1 MSGGGV
7 TAIFMPDAYNDMKIC
22 HIPAGRLVA
31 NATVCDMLCQLPCYE
46 ELMPVGLGHV
56 EPRNNLTRFHEN
68 CHVFGVVGECVDD
81 NSRKTY
87 AEIGYASWE
96 VVLVQ
101 DVLILWRDVD
111 VDVDVPVRLLVTCEV
126 RNGGMGVGHAR
137 VEGLGLD
144 ALLFRLGDV

>member
-1 MSGGGV
+1 M

-31 NATVCDMLCQLPCYE
+31 NATV
-46 ELMPVGLGHV
+46 
-56 EPRNNLTRFHEN
+56 
-68 CHVFGVVGECVDD
+68 FGVVGECVDD
-81 NSRKTY
+81 NRRKTY

-96 VVLVQ
+96 IVLAQ